1 MLRKHFRGARPSVA
15 FTLWGAAV
23 LSCAT
28 PSNAQSPRAKE
39 RRACASQYEK
49 AQELRQASK
58 LRQSKDAMLRCAK
71 PACGDFVQGECT
83 RWLSQIDAEMPSVA
97 IAANDEAGQPVLDV
111 EVTMDGEKLASR
123 LDGRALPV
131 DPGMHDF
138 SFKTPTG
145 AVVDRRIA
153 ISLGERNRVIVVKL
167 VSPKPAPAAPPAPSK
182 PESGAREIGLAL
194 VSAPPVRPA
203 NQVASSSEP
212 PVPEAGDKG
221 SSSLLP
227 YVVGGV
233 GLVGV
238 GGYALFYTMAKTE
251 NNAMLEQCWPSC
263 SEGRLDRVRNLYLA
277 SHISLGAG
285 MAAIGTAT
293 FLYFQL
299 NSGSDKPA
307 KQSARYVVD
316 VTPSRSGV
324 LATVSGVF

>member
-1 MLRKHFRGARPSVA
+1 MLRKHFRGGHPFVA
-15 FTLWGAAV
+15 TVLSGAAV
-23 LSCAT
+23 LSSTT
-28 PSNAQSPRAKE
+28 PGNAESPRAKE

-58 LRQSKDAMLRCAK
+58 LRQSKEAMLRCAK

-97 IAANDEAGQPVLDV
+97 IVANDEAGQPLSDV
-111 EVTMDGEKLASR
+111 EVTMDGEQLTAR
-123 LDGRALPV
+123 LDGRSISV

-138 SFKTPTG
+138 SFRTPVG
-145 AVVDRRIA
+145 SVVDRRMAIA
-153 ISLGERNRVIVVKL
+153 LGERNRVIAVKL
-167 VSPKPAPAAPPAPSK
+167 TSPKPAPAAPPAPTK
-182 PESGAREIGLAL
+182 PESGARENGLAL
-194 VSAPPVRPA
+194 VKAPPARPA
-203 NQVASSSEP
+203 QVAASSETTLPAATDASSS
-212 PVPEAGDKG
+212 
-221 SSSLLP
+221 SILP
-227 YVVGGV
+227 YVVGGI

-238 GGYALFYTMAKTE
+238 GGYALFYTMAKTD
-251 NNAMLEQCWPSC
+251 NNAALEQCWPSC
-263 SEGRLDRVRNLYLA
+263 SEGRLDRVRNLYLT

-316 VTPSRSGV
+316 VAPSRSGV